1 MEKMASVSIKRN
13 LYISLF
19 EPQLIRSYL
28 LAENSNILVD
38 LNQEFNVYI
47 ITSSQLEHSV
57 NQGIAKASLH
67 GLVQII
73 RFDKYRDTK
82 LTRLLSFVLFWSNQS
97 PALNLK
103 ISRLLHEDHKIFLFI
118 FRLFVNKFSPKS
130 DGFIKLMR
138 LCYLKSMKNNTL
150 AGYFSRSIAHNDS
163 DLVFITSLTNSW
175 EDIQVAIYF
184 KKYQARIIGTV
195 RSWDNLT
202 NHGYL
207 KFLPD
212 IFIFHSEA
220 MENFGKNFQRMAHCE
235 KKCLVSPVYQDKY
248 WVRSQVQ
255 SLELNSIAYMC
266 MGKVTNPDDENFVR
280 WLIEK
285 WSELP
290 ENFRLTIV
298 QHPNFLINI
307 DDSNLTGSIN
317 FKTFHYSNS
326 NLTDYYNFIAQQDLI
341 ICGGTTAALDS
352 AFLNTPIAIIG
363 FEIKQQNYSTSALR
377 YFDVKPHTKNFFN
390 DCKVL
395 IVSDKQDL
403 LNTVKNL
410 RKIPALEVSKVSF
423 YTGRRDID
431 FNGELINAMKEFH

>member
-1 MEKMASVSIKRN
+1 MEKKASVSIKRN

-28 LAENSNILVD
+28 LAENSNILID
-38 LNQEFNVYI
+38 LNKEFNVYI
-47 ITSSQLEHSV
+47 ITSSQLEYSV
-57 NQGIAKASLH
+57 SQGIAKASLN
-67 GLVQII
+67 GFVEII
-73 RFDKYRDTK
+73 RFDKYKDTK
-82 LTRLLSFVLFWSNQS
+82 LTRLFSFILFWSNQS

-103 ISRLLHEDHKIFLFI
+103 ISRLLHEDPKIFLFVL
-118 FRLFVNKFSPKS
+118 RLFVNKFSPKT

-138 LCYLKSMKNNTL
+138 LCYLKSMETNTL
-150 AGYFSRSIAHNDS
+150 AGYFSRSIAHNAS
-163 DLVFITSLTNSW
+163 DLVFVTSLTNSW

-184 KKYQARIIGTV
+184 KKYRARIIGTV

-220 MENFGKNFQRMAHCE
+220 METFGKNFQRMAHCE

-248 WVRSQVQ
+248 WVKRQIQ
-255 SLELNSIAYMC
+255 SLEVTSIAYMC

-285 WSELP
+285 WSNLP
-290 ENFRLTIV
+290 DNFKLTIV

-307 DDSNLTGSIN
+307 DDSNLADNIN
-317 FKTFHYSNS
+317 FKTFHYSDS

-352 AFLNTPIAIIG
+352 AFLNTPIAVIG
-363 FEIKQQNYSTSALR
+363 FEIKQQSYSSSALR

-390 DCKVL
+390 DCEVL
-395 IVSDKQDL
+395 IIGDKEDL
-403 LNTVKNL
+403 VNTVKNP
-410 RKIPALEVSKVSF
+410 RKVYSVDEKKVSV

-431 FNGELINAMKEFH
+431 FNRELINTLKEFY